1 MDEKQMNNAL
11 NAIGMLAQGE
21 ITIEKRIGEK
31 DVRVSTAMHPF
42 IAIWAISSALE
53 EMLYRAG
60 ETEDDLQL
68 DFSGGNA
75 RRILHGI
82 ADQIADDLENWMEE
96 KDHGKTD

>member
-1 MDEKQMNNAL
+1 MDEKQMKNAL
-11 NAIGMLAQGE
+11 DAIGMLAQGE

-42 IAIWAISSALE
+42 IAMWAISSALE

-68 DFSGGNA
+68 DLSDGNA
-75 RRILHGI
+75 RKILHGI
-82 ADQIADDLENWMEE
+82 ADQIADDLENWMEG
-96 KDHGKTD
+96 KNHGKTD

>member
-21 ITIEKRIGEK
+21 ITIEKRTGEK

-60 ETEDDLQL
+60 ETEDYLQL
-68 DFSGGNA
+68 DLSGGNA
-75 RRILHGI
+75 RKILRGI
-82 ADQIADDLENWMEE
+82 ANMIADDLENWMEG
-96 KDHGKTD
+96 KDHGKAD